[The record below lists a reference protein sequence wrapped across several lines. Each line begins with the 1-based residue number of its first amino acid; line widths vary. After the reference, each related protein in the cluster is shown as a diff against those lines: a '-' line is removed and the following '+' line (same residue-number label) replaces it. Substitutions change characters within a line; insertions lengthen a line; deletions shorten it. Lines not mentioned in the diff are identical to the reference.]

1 MQLNGKLPAPTGR
14 FGRWE
19 RDSQS
24 TPSMTARKRFARTWR
39 ASR

>member
-19 RDSQS
+19 RESQA
-24 TPSMTARKRFARTWR
+24 TTSMNARKRFARTWC